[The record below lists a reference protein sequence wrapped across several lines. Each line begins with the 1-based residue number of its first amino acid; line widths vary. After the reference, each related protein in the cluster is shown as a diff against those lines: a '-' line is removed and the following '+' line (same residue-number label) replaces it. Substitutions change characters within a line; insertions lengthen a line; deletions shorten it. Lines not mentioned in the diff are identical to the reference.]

1 MPSRWREAWR
11 ALLGRS
17 PDRARYQKVIL
28 ELRAQWVDLLIEI
41 ESTLEKLQAV
51 DTRLR
56 KRIERA
62 TAVGVAAAEPMPP
75 QTPPEEMLPPK
86 QRARLKA
93 RQRGLLGPGRAGNG
107 RDDSQGESYQ

>member
-1 MPSRWREAWR
+1 MPSRWREAWW

-28 ELRAQWVDLLIEI
+28 ELRAQWLDLLVEI

-62 TAVGVAAAEPMPP
+62 TAAGVAAVETPP
-75 QTPPEEMLPPK
+75 PAPPEESLPPK
-86 QRARLKA
+86 LRARMKA
-93 RQRGLLGPGRAGNG
+93 RERGLLGRGRGDG
-107 RDDSQGESYQ
+107 RDANVGEPIQ

>member
-1 MPSRWREAWR
+1 MPSRLKEAWR

-28 ELRAQWVDLLIEI
+28 ELRAQWLDLLVEI

-62 TAVGVAAAEPMPP
+62 TQVGVAAVEAPPP
-75 QTPPEEMLPPK
+75 QPPEEMLPPK

-93 RQRGLLGPGRAGNG
+93 RQRGLLGPARAGNG
-107 RDDSQGESYQ
+107 RDANEETIQ

>member
-1 MPSRWREAWR
+1 MPSRWMEAWR

-28 ELRAQWVDLLIEI
+28 ELRAQWLDLLVEI

-62 TAVGVAAAEPMPP
+62 TAAGVAAVEAPPP
-75 QTPPEEMLPPK
+75 QPPEDNLPPK
-86 QRARLKA
+86 LRARMKA
-93 RQRGLLGPGRAGNG
+93 RQRGLLGRGQGGNG
-107 RDDSQGESYQ
+107 PDVNAENVQ